1 MHCDHGFVIVQQSS
15 LAKSP
20 QADVKPE
27 LDDPSTREEIKKE
40 TIIKLK
46 VGKSPVIDGILA
58 EVYQYGGDAVLH
70 KFQGLFTN
78 CWKKGTLQNDLK
90 DTVIVSLYENKGENS
105 DCLNYR
111 GITPLSIAANV
122 CLPKVQ

>member
-58 EVYQYGGDAVLH
+58 EVYQYGR
-70 KFQGLFTN
+70 
-78 CWKKGTLQNDLK
+78 
-90 DTVIVSLYENKGENS
+90 E
-105 DCLNYR
+105 
-111 GITPLSIAANV
+111 
-122 CLPKVQ
+122 